1 MQPEH
6 AQNSAQLQSRV
17 KNSFGNT
24 VESVATRLQGLQTA
38 VATAQRLHMH
48 LRATQCC

>member
-24 VESVATRLQGLQTA
+24 VETGLSCVGHEQA
-38 VATAQRLHMH
+38 
-48 LRATQCC
+48 